1 VVDRNDAQV
10 VPVPPTVVT
19 EQAPTTAA
27 TEPPPLGPAAADGA
41 TAAPA
46 VHIAHGSAAADGT
59 ESDARPPPQLPPLP
73 TKRAPSA
80 YTLFVSKASGG
91 SLLLVF
97 LRRDLATERNPDL
110 AVQNARVAWYGSG
123 MLGGS
128 RGTLAFRC
136 EFSGA
141 RRNSWSS
148 SYHLVLTSI
157 IIIIIITSLSS
168 LSIALRLSRACLG
181 KLMHF
186 QYTNG
191 AEKAVV
197 LPRRGRRP

>member
-1 VVDRNDAQV
+1 
-10 VPVPPTVVT
+10 
-19 EQAPTTAA
+19 
-27 TEPPPLGPAAADGA
+27 
-41 TAAPA
+41 
-46 VHIAHGSAAADGT
+46 
-59 ESDARPPPQLPPLP
+59 
-73 TKRAPSA
+73 
-80 YTLFVSKASGG
+80 
-91 SLLLVF
+91 
-97 LRRDLATERNPDL
+97 
-110 AVQNARVAWYGSG
+110 

-157 IIIIIITSLSS
+157 IIIIIITILSS
-168 LSIALRLSRACLG
+168 LSIALRLSRACRG

-197 LPRRGRRP
+197 LPRRGRRA